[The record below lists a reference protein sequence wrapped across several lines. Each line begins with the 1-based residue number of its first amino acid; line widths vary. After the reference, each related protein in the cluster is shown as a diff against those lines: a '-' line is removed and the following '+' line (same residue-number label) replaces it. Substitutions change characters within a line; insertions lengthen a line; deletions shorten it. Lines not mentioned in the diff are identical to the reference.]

1 MRLYLIRHAVAAPR
15 GPGVADAAR
24 PLTLRGRTR
33 FRRAVDGLRRLGVRF
48 DGLRHSPLRRAV
60 ETADLLAPIVAGP
73 SVVSRRLVRPPDSA
87 LLAEIRGECVA
98 LVGHEPM
105 LSSLAAWLV
114 LDDKSLG
121 AKFPLKKGAA
131 LVLEGAPRP
140 GEMRLVASF
149 PPKSL
154 RRIARR

>member
-1 MRLYLIRHAVAAPR
+1 MRLYLIRHAVAASR
-15 GPGVADAAR
+15 GPGVADSTR

-60 ETADLLAPIVAGP
+60 ETAELLAPLVAGP
-73 SVVSRRLVRPPDSA
+73 GVATRNLVRPPTAA

-114 LDDKSLG
+114 VDDKTLG

-140 GEMRLVASF
+140 GEMRIVASL
-149 PPKSL
+149 PPKTL